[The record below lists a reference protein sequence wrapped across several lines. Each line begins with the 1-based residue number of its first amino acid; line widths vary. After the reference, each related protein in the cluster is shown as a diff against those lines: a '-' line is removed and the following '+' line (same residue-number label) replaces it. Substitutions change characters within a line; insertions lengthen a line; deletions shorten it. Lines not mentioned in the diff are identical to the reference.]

1 MKKVFGKELFVL
13 WFSLAALVVAA
24 ISLNNSLDQLVS
36 DDQETETCSN
46 PMKRQ

>member
-36 DDQETETCSN
+36 SDQESDAE
-46 PMKRQ
+46 